1 MNESKEDLNERLGKL
16 KKLEEVKK
24 LREKKEIIT
33 RKLKESLDEILF
45 VELKKKHKIIKPIK
59 PKPIFTQKKKTN
71 KSSYRKYCK
80 LKEIIREVFVVYE
93 TLNTE
98 GLTNVI
104 KNIYLLKYART
115 TISEVCT
122 ILVCEGYL
130 IRTQEKYAG
139 RGRPKV
145 LWKRGNKII
154 IKNKSDK

>member
-1 MNESKEDLNERLGKL
+1 LNESKEDLNERLGKL

-115 TISEVCT
+115 TI
-122 ILVCEGYL
+122 
-130 IRTQEKYAG
+130 
-139 RGRPKV
+139 
-145 LWKRGNKII
+145 
-154 IKNKSDK
+154 